1 MIKSLLPIAT
11 IIAAIAL
18 VAEPVSAQ
26 VTLNANATA
35 NNGGSS
41 GWGMFF
47 DLSAAGSAITVT
59 EMTTASTA
67 LAGGMFTIE
76 VFTRIGTSLGGGLG
90 GGPGSSPAG
99 WTSLGMVSVTQGA
112 VGSGIS
118 LPFALPPINITD
130 GETVG
135 FALVFTGAGPRY
147 FGTGSPPIQQFTDG
161 TLTLATGDA
170 RSVPFTTTG
179 SYFSSRGLTGSITY
193 IVVPEP
199 SSVALVVLAGAG
211 LALLQRRRGRK
222 CV

>member
-1 MIKSLLPIAT
+1 MIKSLLRIAT

-18 VAEPVSAQ
+18 MAEPVSAQ

-41 GWGMFF
+41 GWGIFF

-59 EMTTASTA
+59 GMTTASTA

-76 VFTRIGTSLGGGLG
+76 VFSRIGTSLGGGLG

-112 VGSGIS
+112 VSSDIS
-118 LPFALPPINITD
+118 LPFALPPINIAD
-130 GETVG
+130 GQTVG
-135 FALVFTGAGPRY
+135 LALVFTGAGPRY

-170 RSVPFTTTG
+170 RTVPFTTTG

-193 IVVPEP
+193 IAVPEP
-199 SSVALVVLAGAG
+199 SSIALVSLAGAG
-211 LALLQRRRGRK
+211 LALLQHRRGRK
-222 CV
+222 RV